1 MTAVRVLQDGW
12 WIIHSLQQDGVLA
25 EPGRLASGVGA
36 TPLATLAPR
45 VSEAIRAKGLRP
57 RPLRHDAE
65 QEGPEEPRTLPA
77 GRRSVPRRKRTL
89 PFARL
94 CRWTPWCCNT

>member
-1 MTAVRVLQDGW
+1 MTAVRVLQDGG

-45 VSEAIRAKGLRP
+45 VSQAIRAKGLRTP
-57 RPLRHDAE
+57 K
-65 QEGPEEPRTLPA
+65 GPTIGERT
-77 GRRSVPRRKRTL
+77 RSQ
-89 PFARL
+89 
-94 CRWTPWCCNT
+94 C

>member
-57 RPLRHDAE
+57 RPL
-65 QEGPEEPRTLPA
+65 Q
-77 GRRSVPRRKRTL
+77 
-89 PFARL
+89 RL
-94 CRWTPWCCNT
+94 AMLSKSYR